1 MFDRRTALLGMGAA
15 AVLPGTLAAQEA
27 FAIPFQLRPPRI
39 VVDVSI
45 AGKGPYGF
53 VLDTGG
59 IASLIDSKFSRS
71 LKLESRGFS
80 QLGMQGTGGAMNNF
94 TGAVAHDLLVGN
106 RVRVPQMIFAA
117 TDLIHFGDGLVGSLG
132 VEFMTQHPGLI
143 DFDTSTWHLFRS
155 GLPALE
161 GYSSQPGAM
170 AHSSHSVSAW
180 IFATVLVN
188 DVPVRLLLDTGSP
201 NTMRL
206 TPQALR
212 RTGLDRPDVPVLV
225 PAHGQKAG
233 PMSAVRARSV
243 SFGGVELGPTVV
255 VRGDRSNTTY
265 PDGVMGIRLISMF
278 NFAADPATGT
288 LWFKRNGRPPLP
300 ETLYPL

>member
-1 MFDRRTALLGMGAA
+1 MYDRRTVLLGMGASA
-15 AVLPGTLAAQEA
+15 ALPGKLAAREA

-39 VVDVSI
+39 VVNVSI
-45 AGKGPYGF
+45 GGQGPYGF
-53 VLDTGG
+53 ALDSGG

-80 QLGMQGTGGAMNNF
+80 RLGMEGTGGAMNNF
-94 TGAVAHDLLVGN
+94 TGAVAHDLMVGN
-106 RVRVPQMIFAA
+106 RVRVPQMTFAA
-117 TDLIHFGDGLVGSLG
+117 TDLIHFGDGLVGTLG

-170 AHSSHSVSAW
+170 LHSSHSPAAY

-188 DVPVRLLLDTGSP
+188 DVPLRLLMDTGSP
-201 NTMRL
+201 LTMRL

-212 RTGLDRPDVPVLV
+212 RTGLDRPDVPVL
-225 PAHGQKAG
+225 PSRKGYT
-233 PMSAVRARSV
+233 MSAVRARSANL
-243 SFGGVELGPTVV
+243 GGVDLGQPVV
-255 VRGDRSNTTY
+255 VRGDRSSTAY

-288 LWFKRNGRPPLP
+288 LWFKRNSLPPLP
-300 ETLYPL
+300 ENLYPV